1 MNTNAISK
9 FYEECHKFNDVAG
22 KLDGLTIRDVHNQLV
37 LLKEELDEGFEAYLA
52 GDMEALLDSHV
63 DVSVVSAGL
72 GFILEK
78 LGFDVDGALLET
90 ANNNLTKFIEGSD
103 CDLVDK
109 TIQHYK
115 DQGVK
120 TEAVY
125 NSDHDLFVIKDKN
138 NKIRKPLGFVSNS
151 LVQFL
156 PEQVKQ
162 KV

>member
-1 MNTNAISK
+1 MKTNAISK

-52 GDMEALLDSHV
+52 GDMEALLDAHV

-78 LGFDVDGALLET
+78 LGFNVDGALLET

-115 DQGVK
+115 DQGIE

-162 KV
+162 KA